1 MAASVMEDWGGVG
14 GMPKKALSPMW
25 AKASLVHLHFPR
37 LLLSLAFGALL
48 LALATGAYPLFNA
61 AESSHLTSTEI
72 AKPTVT
78 RYGAG
83 VLYQV
88 RMQHLPYRQPGENP
102 SPDELG
108 RLFADRMWHPLL
120 GPVVS
125 SALGPDVSVSPAT
138 AANRVAPIRLF
149 AGTDALDHV
158 RAIGESSEPGV
169 WLADLT
175 AHVLKVRPGD
185 RIAIRYEGR
194 PPVQLLVA
202 GIYRALVSQ
211 PPTGY
216 WQAWASEIYPACP
229 TFPDCPL
236 PTPFALVDEDTLT
249 RSFGALGIL
258 SATYAWQAPLQTDG
272 PLTVDQA
279 RSLAAFAEHFE
290 HDATEQRDLCCSIS
304 SGSYSM
310 TARIAS
316 SMPDVVRSVESD
328 VAAFQGPGRVLQ
340 AAGILVALTVIAAA
354 GAFAL
359 TARKVEASML
369 FSRGT
374 HPAAVAAKACLEAV
388 IPAGIGGAAGLGMA
402 FLLVRTVR
410 ATAAIGAS
418 ASRQALVGAGLA
430 TVVSVA
436 LLGIVSAVAF
446 LRNSEHHRVRFATFA
461 RAPWEL
467 ALVALAFYAFHR
479 LQAGGAFVQDASLH
493 VRSPSVNLLLFPVLS
508 IAGLAMSG
516 VRLVGA
522 GLRSL
527 RERSGRFASWLYLA
541 IHRLAGG
548 SRMTLLLV
556 AASALCLG
564 IFVQAQTI
572 VRSLETTVDA
582 KAKLFVGSDVE
593 GQMLYETPLPER
605 FALPITRVTRVQQ
618 PGTLAPGGE
627 TFDLLAVDSAT
638 LASAAYWNPSFS
650 DASIQEIAHR
660 LAGPAGDRIP
670 IVVAGSGTATP
681 GAMDF
686 AGRDIP
692 VQIVARAR
700 AFPGMTSLRPLVVVD
715 ADTLLEAFAG
725 APNPLQYS
733 PGAST
738 EFWVKGDPDRASV
751 ALRALKYSPYL
762 ILTADQVKDIPEI
775 AAAIGSFLVLNG
787 LGLIAALLVVL
798 GMLMY
803 LQARQRSQVVS
814 YGLSLRMGMSHSAH
828 RRSLTAELGAM
839 LCFSYAIGLVLAL
852 GAAFLILPLLD
863 PLATIPPGPLFVMPL
878 RVMGSAFVGVLA
890 ASWIGGWLTNR
901 RAGGVSLGEVMRVAD

>member
-25 AKASLVHLHFPR
+25 AKAPLVHLHFPR

-61 AESSHLTSTEI
+61 AESSHLTSPEI

-83 VLYQV
+83 VLYEV
-88 RMQHLPYRQPGENP
+88 RMQPLPYLQPGENP

-108 RLFADRMWHPLL
+108 RR
-120 GPVVS
+120 
-125 SALGPDVSVSPAT
+125 
-138 AANRVAPIRLF
+138 F

-158 RAIGESSEPGV
+158 RAIGESAEPGV

-316 SMPDVVRSVESD
+316 SMPDVVRSVERD

-446 LRNSEHHRVRFATFA
+446 LRNSEHHRERFATFA

-467 ALVALAFYAFHR
+467 ALVGLAFYAFNR
-479 LQAGGAFVQDASLH
+479 LHAGGAFVQA
-493 VRSPSVNLLLFPVLS
+493 
-508 IAGLAMSG
+508 
-516 VRLVGA
+516 
-522 GLRSL
+522 
-527 RERSGRFASWLYLA
+527 
-541 IHRLAGG
+541 
-548 SRMTLLLV
+548 
-556 AASALCLG
+556 
-564 IFVQAQTI
+564 
-572 VRSLETTVDA
+572 
-582 KAKLFVGSDVE
+582 
-593 GQMLYETPLPER
+593 
-605 FALPITRVTRVQQ
+605 
-618 PGTLAPGGE
+618 
-627 TFDLLAVDSAT
+627 
-638 LASAAYWNPSFS
+638 
-650 DASIQEIAHR
+650 
-660 LAGPAGDRIP
+660 
-670 IVVAGSGTATP
+670 
-681 GAMDF
+681 
-686 AGRDIP
+686 
-692 VQIVARAR
+692 
-700 AFPGMTSLRPLVVVD
+700 
-715 ADTLLEAFAG
+715 
-725 APNPLQYS
+725 
-733 PGAST
+733 
-738 EFWVKGDPDRASV
+738 
-751 ALRALKYSPYL
+751 
-762 ILTADQVKDIPEI
+762 
-775 AAAIGSFLVLNG
+775 
-787 LGLIAALLVVL
+787 
-798 GMLMY
+798 
-803 LQARQRSQVVS
+803 
-814 YGLSLRMGMSHSAH
+814 
-828 RRSLTAELGAM
+828 
-839 LCFSYAIGLVLAL
+839 
-852 GAAFLILPLLD
+852 
-863 PLATIPPGPLFVMPL
+863 
-878 RVMGSAFVGVLA
+878 
-890 ASWIGGWLTNR
+890 
-901 RAGGVSLGEVMRVAD
+901 

>member
-1 MAASVMEDWGGVG
+1 MGVR
-14 GMPKKALSPMW
+14 GMPNKALSPMW
-25 AKASLVHLHFPR
+25 AKAPLVHLHFPR

-48 LALATGAYPLFNA
+48 LALATAAYPLFISSRTTDFVMIAISNPLVTRTGA
-61 AESSHLTSTEI
+61 GIEYRIENLPLHHSRLPSPRIIGARFNDLMAEESLLG
-72 AKPTVT
+72 PTV
-78 RYGAG
+78 AG
-83 VLYQV
+83 MLGPEVSISV
-88 RMQHLPYRQPGENP
+88 PARRPITAP
-102 SPDELG
+102 G
-108 RLFADRMWHPLL
+108 RLFAAEGAFR
-120 GPVVS
+120 
-125 SALGPDVSVSPAT
+125 
-138 AANRVAPIRLF
+138 
-149 AGTDALDHV
+149 HV
-158 RAIGESSEPGV
+158 RLLEGGGGQGV
-169 WLADLT
+169 WLSDLT
-175 AHVLKVRPGD
+175 ASELGVKPGAEISLSFQGMRPVR
-185 RIAIRYEGR
+185 
-194 PPVQLLVA
+194 VTVA
-202 GIYRALVSQ
+202 AIYRALYVE
-211 PPTGY
+211 PPTAF
-216 WQAWASEIYPACP
+216 WHSWDPDIYKRCQDCDPPPPFVLLSPHEFSRLSMGTGSP
-229 TFPDCPL
+229 T
-236 PTPFALVDEDTLT
+236 
-249 RSFGALGIL
+249 
-258 SATYAWQAPLQTDG
+258 ATFSWQAPIVPG
-272 PLTVDQA
+272 RPLTLDDALALERFTNRFQA
-279 RSLAAFAEHFE
+279 EITDPTNALSHIFPCCHAPLFAGQVTTSLSSSIDNVIADAEGKIAAL
-290 HDATEQRDLCCSIS
+290 EQ
-304 SGSYSM
+304 
-310 TARIAS
+310 
-316 SMPDVVRSVESD
+316 
-328 VAAFQGPGRVLQ
+328 PGRLLQ
-340 AAGILVALTVIAAA
+340 IAAIIVALVVLGAA
-354 GAFAL
+354 GAFAGA
-359 TARKVEASML
+359 ARKVEQQVL

-388 IPAGIGGAAGLGMA
+388 IPAGLGGAVGLGVA
-402 FLLVRTVR
+402 FLLVLTVR
-410 ATAAIGAS
+410 ANAPIGAS

-446 LRNSEHHRVRFATFA
+446 LRNSEHHQERFATFA

-479 LQAGGAFVQDASLH
+479 LQTGGAFVQDVSLH

-508 IAGLAMSG
+508 IAGLAMIG

-522 GLRSL
+522 GLRSV

-556 AASALCLG
+556 SASALCLG

-593 GQMLYETPLPER
+593 GQVLYDTPLPER
-605 FALPITRVTRVQQ
+605 FTLPITRVTRLQQ

-627 TFDLLAVDSAT
+627 DFDLLAVDSAT

-650 DASIQEIAHR
+650 DVSIQEIAQR
-660 LAGPAGDRIP
+660 LAEPAGDRIP
-670 IVVAGSGTATP
+670 VVVAGAGTATP

-686 AGRDIP
+686 DSREIP
-692 VQIVARAR
+692 VHIVARAL

-715 ADTLLEAFAG
+715 ADTLIEAFAG
-725 APNPLQYS
+725 VSNPLHYS

-738 EFWVKGDPDRASV
+738 EFWVKGDPDRASA
-751 ALRALKYSPYL
+751 ALRTLKYSPYL

>member
-1 MAASVMEDWGGVG
+1 MGDWGGVG
-14 GMPKKALSPMW
+14 GMHKKALSPMW
-25 AKASLVHLHFPR
+25 AKAPLVHLHSPR

-48 LALATGAYPLFNA
+48 LTLATGAYPLFTA

-88 RMQHLPYRQPGENP
+88 QMQRLPYRQAPGENP

-108 RLFADRMWHPLL
+108 QLFKDRMWHPLL
-120 GPVVS
+120 GPVIS
-125 SALGPDVSVSPAT
+125 SVLGPDVSASPAT
-138 AANRVAPIRLF
+138 AANPIAPIRLF
-149 AGTDALDHV
+149 AGTDALDHI
-158 RAIGESSEPGV
+158 RAVAESSKPGV

-185 RIAIRYEGR
+185 RISIRYEGQ
-194 PPVQLLVA
+194 PPVQLPVA

-229 TFPDCPL
+229 TYPNCPL
-236 PTPFALVDEDTLT
+236 PTPFALVDEHTLT
-249 RSFGALGIL
+249 RSFGKLGIL
-258 SATYAWQAPLQTDG
+258 SATYAWQAPLQTNG
-272 PLTVDQA
+272 PLTMDQA
-279 RSLAAFAEHFE
+279 RSLATFAERFE
-290 HDATEQRDLCCSIS
+290 QDATQQRALYLCCGGST
-304 SGSYSM
+304 SGSYSV
-310 TARIAS
+310 TVRIAS
-316 SMPDVVRSVESD
+316 SMPDVVRSVERD
-328 VAAFQGPGRVLQ
+328 VAALQGPGRVLQ

-359 TARKVEASML
+359 MARKVEASML

-374 HPAAVAAKACLEAV
+374 HPTTVAAKACVEAV
-388 IPAGIGGAAGLGMA
+388 IPAGLGGGIGLGIA

-410 ATAAIGAS
+410 ANAPIGAS

-430 TVVSVA
+430 TLVSVA
-436 LLGIVSAVAF
+436 LLGTVSAVAF
-446 LRNSEHHRVRFATFA
+446 LRNSEHHRERFATFA

-467 ALVALAFYAFHR
+467 ALVALAFYAFRR
-479 LQAGGAFVQDASLH
+479 LQTGGAFVQDASLH

-508 IAGLAMSG
+508 IAGLALIG

-556 AASALCLG
+556 SASALCLG

-605 FALPITRVTRVQQ
+605 FTLPITRVTRVQQ

-627 TFDLLAVDSAT
+627 TFDLLAVDTAT

-650 DASIQEIAHR
+650 DVPIQQIAQR
-660 LAGPAGDRIP
+660 LAEPAGDRIP
-670 IVVAGSGTATP
+670 IVVAGAGTATP
-681 GAMDF
+681 SAMDF
-686 AGRDIP
+686 DGRDIP
-692 VQIVARAR
+692 VHIVARAS

-715 ADTLLEAFAG
+715 ADTLIEAFAG
-725 APNPLQYS
+725 LPNPLHFS
-733 PGAST
+733 PDAST
-738 EFWVKGDPDRASV
+738 EFWVKGDPDRASA
-751 ALRALKYSPYL
+751 ALRTLKYSPYL

-775 AAAIGSFLVLNG
+775 AAAIGSFLVLDG

-814 YGLSLRMGMSHSAH
+814 YGLSLRMGMSHAAH

-839 LCFSYAIGLVLAL
+839 LCCSYAIGLVLAL

-863 PLATIPPGPLFVMPL
+863 PLATIPPRPLYVLPL

-901 RAGGVSLGEVMRVAD
+901 RAGAVHLGEVMRVAD